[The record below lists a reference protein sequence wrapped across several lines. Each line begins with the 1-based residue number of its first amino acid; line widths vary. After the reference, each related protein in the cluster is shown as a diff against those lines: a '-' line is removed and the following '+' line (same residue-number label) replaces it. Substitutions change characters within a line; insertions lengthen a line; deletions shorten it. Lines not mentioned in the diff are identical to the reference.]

1 MSQEELADISEHS
14 SGIRE
19 ELRRLRRECFICKI
33 KYNMAG
39 HGLIP
44 CPAIIINIRKNIHD
58 WSCRIMLRKELT
70 IQQPVLR
77 T

>member
-1 MSQEELADISEHS
+1 MSQGELADISEHS

-39 HGLIP
+39 HETDPPKKVRLKI
-44 CPAIIINIRKNIHD
+44 
-58 WSCRIMLRKELT
+58 
-70 IQQPVLR
+70 
-77 T
+77 

>member
-44 CPAIIINIRKNIHD
+44 CPAIILVFGKIFMIGHAVQSTEKKR
-58 WSCRIMLRKELT
+58 
-70 IQQPVLR
+70 
-77 T
+77 

>member
-39 HGLIP
+39 HGTDPQKKL
-44 CPAIIINIRKNIHD
+44 D
-58 WSCRIMLRKELT
+58 
-70 IQQPVLR
+70 
-77 T
+77 